1 MTKKEVLEALEKY
14 DDSDTIYN
22 TSGAYDSVNLANGYD
37 YASILRDSDIKW
49 LEERCDKEFRE
60 MEDAKARMA
69 FANMKLAKKESK
81 RWRTELERATRLSNY
96 HKGMYDSVKN
106 RADDLRNNTTVKD
119 YMKKYKLV

>member
-1 MTKKEVLEALEKY
+1 MTKKEILEALEKY

-22 TSGAYDSVNLANGYD
+22 ASDIYNSVNLANGYD
-37 YASILRDSDIKW
+37 YASILRDRDIKW
-49 LEERCDKEFRE
+49 LEDRRDKEFRE
-60 MEDAKARMA
+60 IEDAEARMA

-96 HKGMYDSVKN
+96 HKGMYDSIKN